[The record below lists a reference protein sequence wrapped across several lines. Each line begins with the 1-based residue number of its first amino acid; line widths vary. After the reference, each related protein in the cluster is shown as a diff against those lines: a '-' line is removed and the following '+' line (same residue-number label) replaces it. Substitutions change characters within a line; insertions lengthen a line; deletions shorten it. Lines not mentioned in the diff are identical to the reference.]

1 MSYDVDYLLVSGG
14 LQSALIALA
23 LLQREPTPSI
33 ALVEREPSLGGNHT
47 WCFHASDVP
56 ATARAWLELLVVQ
69 RWPAYDIIF
78 PELRRT
84 LVQPYAAI
92 SSQRLDAVVRES
104 LEYARGCSI
113 FLGCEVAHVEARA
126 VTLVDG
132 RCISARTVIDARGPA
147 PGPSFGT
154 GYQKFVGLEVRLER
168 ASSIARPI
176 IMDLRTDQSQGLHFV
191 YVLPFEPDRLLVE
204 DTLFSE
210 SPVLDR
216 AAMRRAALAYL
227 EDAGLAVRE
236 VLREEAAVLL
246 MPWASH
252 WPEAADGAPLL
263 GGVRGGWYHP
273 GTGYSLPLA
282 VRLASVVAHQS
293 PDRLA
298 AAVDDLRRRA
308 EQQARFVRSLN
319 WMFFRAVRPELRWRV
334 MQRFY
339 RLPDALISR
348 YYALELSALDQARIL
363 AAGRPWREL
372 RWPPRAILPDPQ

>member
-1 MSYDVDYLLVSGG
+1 MGFDVDYLLVGGG

-33 ALVEREPSLGGNHT
+33 AVVEREPRLGGNHT
-47 WCFHASDVP
+47 WCFHAADVP
-56 ATARAWLELLVVQ
+56 ATARAWLEPLVVQ

-78 PELRRT
+78 PELLRT

-92 SSQRLDAVVRES
+92 SSNRLDAVVRERF
-104 LEYARGCSI
+104 ENARGCSI
-113 FLGCEVAHVEARA
+113 FLGCEAAHVEARA
-126 VTLVDG
+126 VTLVGG
-132 RCISARTVIDARGPA
+132 RLISARTVIDARGPA
-147 PGPSFGT
+147 PGPWSGT

-176 IMDLRTDQSQGLHFV
+176 VMDAMTDQSQGLHFV

-210 SPVLDR
+210 SPALDR
-216 AAMRRAALAYL
+216 AAMRQAALAYL
-227 EDAGLAVRE
+227 ERSGLAVRE

-246 MPWASH
+246 MPWADQ
-252 WPEAADGAPLL
+252 WPEAADNAPLL

-282 VRLASVVAHQS
+282 VRLATVVARQD

-298 AAVDDLRRRA
+298 AALYDLRRRI
-308 EQQARFVRSLN
+308 ERQASFVRSLN
-319 WMFFRAVRPELRWRV
+319 WMFFRAIRPELRWRI
-334 MQRFY
+334 MRRFY

-363 AAGRPWREL
+363 AAGRPWHEL
-372 RWPPRAILPDPQ
+372 RWPLRTTLPRSE